1 MSEKKL
7 LAYRSEKSY
16 PILCAGLSLIAWI
29 DLFGVWVHS
38 KTAAASLNVNLE
50 SKSLDN
56 KISTYKRGLVQKL
69 ARILQQISV

>member
-1 MSEKKL
+1 MY
-7 LAYRSEKSY
+7 LAYRSEKKSY

-69 ARILQQISV
+69 AWILQQISV